1 MLHLLKKPFK
11 FWSNLQAW
19 LKIII
24 GMVLGIVAG
33 MVLGT
38 DAQFLQP
45 IGTIFINA
53 IMMMVAP
60 VVFVSLVCGV
70 ISMKDP
76 SRMGRI
82 ALKTF
87 TVYFT
92 TMASGTTIA
101 LFLSAVVF
109 KPGKGIFLSS
119 LSAKGIQEVGPKTF
133 SFLDTIVGMVP
144 SNVMVAFNEGNILQV
159 IVFAILFGVAII
171 HSGEAAKP
179 VEKLFNALSSVLFK
193 FVGIVMSFAPYGVFA
208 LMAVVTGT
216 QGMEVITALMH
227 MVAVIY
233 LSCLLVMALI
243 YGTGLSLARLNPL
256 MFFKKMLEAQAVAFS
271 TTSSAATLPANL
283 KVAENKLGVSKSI
296 AGFVLPLGS
305 TVNMDGLSTYMGVIA
320 VFTANLYGIELSISD
335 MLTIVFTCTIAAVG
349 CAGVPA
355 AGLVVLPMILSAVG
369 LPLEVVGMVAAV
381 NRIID
386 MVSTTMNIT
395 GDTFAAIIVAKSEGE
410 LNLDLY
416 NDGKAVSEP
425 LELETAKHEQ
435 YSPIFN

>member
-1 MLHLLKKPFK
+1 MLYTLKKPFI
-11 FWSNLQAW
+11 FWSKLQAW

-24 GMVLGIVAG
+24 GMVLGVAAG
-33 MVLGT
+33 LIWGEG
-38 DAQFLQP
+38 AQILQP

-76 SRMGRI
+76 ARMGRI

-87 TVYFT
+87 AVYFT

-101 LFLSAVVF
+101 LFLSSVVF
-109 KPGKGIFLSS
+109 KPGKGIVLASLSS
-119 LSAKGIQEVGPKTF
+119 QGVQQAGPKVF
-133 SFLDTIVGMVP
+133 SFMDTIVGMVP
-144 SNVMVAFNEGNILQV
+144 ANVMVSFTEGNILQV
-159 IVFAILFGVAII
+159 IVFALLFGVSITLA
-171 HSGEAAKP
+171 GEAAKP
-179 VEKLFNALSSVLFK
+179 VESLFNGLSAVLFK

-208 LMAVVTGT
+208 LMAVVSGT
-216 QGMEVITALMH
+216 QGMDVITALMH
-227 MVAVIY
+227 MVGVIY
-233 LSCLLVMALI
+233 LCCLLVMVLI
-243 YGTGLSLARLNPL
+243 YGTGLSIARLNPL

-320 VFTANLYGIELSISD
+320 VFTANLYGIELSVSD

-369 LPLEVVGMVAAV
+369 LPLEVIGMIAAV
-381 NRIID
+381 NRVID
-386 MVSTTMNIT
+386 MISTTMNIT
-395 GDTFAAIIVAKSEGE
+395 GDTFASVIVAKSEGE
-410 LNLDLY
+410 LDQHLY
-416 NDGKAVSEP
+416 NDGEAVSDP
-425 LELETAKHEQ
+425 LSLETARHKQ
-435 YSPIFN
+435 YSPIYN

>member
-1 MLHLLKKPFK
+1 MLHLLKKPFI
-11 FWSNLQAW
+11 FWSKLQAW
-19 LKIII
+19 LKIIV
-24 GMVLGIVAG
+24 GMVLGIAAG
-33 MVLGT
+33 ITLGS

-45 IGTIFINA
+45 IGTVFINA

-87 TVYFT
+87 AVYFT

-101 LFLSAVVF
+101 LFMSSVVF
-109 KPGKGIFLSS
+109 KPGKGVFLSS
-119 LSAKGIQEVGPKTF
+119 LTSKGVQQVGPKAF
-133 SFLDTIVGMVP
+133 SLIDTLVGMVP
-144 SNVMVAFNEGNILQV
+144 ANIMVAFTEGNILQV
-159 IVFAILFGVAII
+159 IVFALLFGVAITL
-171 HSGEAAKP
+171 SGDAAKP
-179 VEKLFNALSSVLFK
+179 VENFFNALSAVLFK

-208 LMAVVTGT
+208 LMAVVSGT
-216 QGMEVITALMH
+216 QGLEVITALMH
-227 MVAVIY
+227 MVGVIY
-233 LSCLLVMALI
+233 LCCLLVMVLI
-243 YGTGLSLARLNPL
+243 YGTGLSIARLNPL

-283 KVAENKLGVSKSI
+283 KVAENKLGVNKSI

-320 VFTANLYGIELSISD
+320 VFAANLYGIDLSISD

-381 NRIID
+381 NRVID

-395 GDTFAAIIVAKSEGE
+395 GDTFASVIVAKSEGE
-410 LNLDLY
+410 LDLEVY

-425 LELETAKHEQ
+425 LGLDTREQEQ